1 MPYIDE
7 ALLDDTD
14 ELLRKD
20 SREILRALATAGAQ
34 VREAIGLSQE
44 AGIDRV
50 ARFDRPRSVLVA
62 ALGGSALVADVLELL
77 AEPGSPVPVQARRNL
92 PLPGWV
98 GPLDLVVAVSLSGRA
113 PGPLAV
119 AAEAARRG
127 ASLLTVGAEDS
138 PLAEVCHRARGV
150 HIGVGRSRTNSRTA
164 LWSLLTPVLLGGDA
178 LGLFDCPVGTMQ
190 EVADRLDEQAE
201 AFRPSSETFVNEA
214 KLMAVQ
220 LAETVP
226 VVLGD
231 GPLGGVA
238 AARASSMLARTA
250 RIPAPFGELPDAASQ
265 IVACF
270 DGPYTAIGGRR
281 PGTYDSSRIRLGDI
295 DTSTW
300 EPHHFSEPEGEL
312 MERAVGPRGGAGED
326 GRDQD
331 LFSDPYLDGPAP
343 PRLGLLMLRDARPES
358 EADDGNAA
366 TPPGSTGAELQAARE
381 TAALTDA
388 VLQTAREAGVR
399 VIEST
404 AGAGAPITRLAHH
417 VATVDFA
424 ATYLA
429 LGLGLDPSISPHVA
443 DLRDRTR

>member
-1 MPYIDE
+1 MAPHIDD
-7 ALLDDTD
+7 ALLDDPD

-20 SREILRALATAGAQ
+20 SRQTLRALATSGAQ
-34 VREAIGLSQE
+34 VRESVTLAQE
-44 AGIDRV
+44 AGIDRLTGQE
-50 ARFDRPRSVLVA
+50 RPRSVLVA

-138 PLAEVCHRARGV
+138 PLAEVTHRARGV
-150 HIGVGRSRTNSRTA
+150 HVGVGRGRTNSRTA

-178 LGLFDCPVGTMQ
+178 LGLCHSPERVMAQ
-190 EVADRLDEQAE
+190 VADRLDEQAE
-201 AFRPSSETFVNEA
+201 ALRPSSETFVNPA
-214 KLMAVQ
+214 KLMAAQ

-226 VVLGD
+226 VVLGE

-250 RIPAPFGELPDAASQ
+250 RIPAPFGELPDDASQ

-270 DGPYTAIGGRR
+270 DGPYTRIGGRR
-281 PGTYDSSRIRLGDI
+281 PGTYDDSRIRLGDI
-295 DTSTW
+295 DTSGW
-300 EPHHFSEPEGEL
+300 EPHHFSEPEGSL
-312 MERAVGPRGGAGED
+312 MERPTGPSGQGED
-326 GRDQD
+326 AI
-331 LFSDPYLDGPAP
+331 FADPYLDGPSP
-343 PRLGLLMLRDARPES
+343 PQLGLLMLRDGAAQAEVRKGTD
-358 EADDGNAA
+358 EA
-366 TPPGSTGAELQAARE
+366 AARAASSA
-381 TAALTDA
+381 AALTEA
-388 VLQTAREAGVR
+388 VLQTARAAGVR
-399 VIEST
+399 VIESD
-404 AGAGAPITRLAHH
+404 AGAGDTLIRLAHH
-417 VATVDFA
+417 VATVDYT

-429 LGLGLDPSISPHVA
+429 LGLGLDPSVSPHVA
-443 DLRDRTR
+443 DLRDRTG